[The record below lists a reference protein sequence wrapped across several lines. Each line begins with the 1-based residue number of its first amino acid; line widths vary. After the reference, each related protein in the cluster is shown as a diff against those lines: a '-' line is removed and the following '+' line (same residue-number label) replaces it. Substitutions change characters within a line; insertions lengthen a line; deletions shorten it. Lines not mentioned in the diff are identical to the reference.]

1 MGMTYNSVSVDSG
14 AESREPLG
22 NIIGETREAQMELL
36 TILADIMT
44 ILNGEPCDVAKQPES
59 KCFIDACAINREF
72 ALCGRDMARQIRAA
86 FGG

>member
-1 MGMTYNSVSVDSG
+1 MGTTYNSVPVDGG

-22 NIIGETREAQMELL
+22 QIVGETSDAQMELL
-36 TILADIMT
+36 IILADIMT
-44 ILNGEPCDVAKQPES
+44 ILNGEPCDVTKKPES